1 MTALLDAKRTFKR
14 GLSQRLLSGQ
24 KRFPKF
30 QSCRWK
36 ATALGDVVT
45 CNLRKVPKPSG
56 TFLSAGV
63 RSHGKGV
70 FLKEEFHS
78 DQIALDELFE
88 IKQGDLV
95 VNITFGWEGAV
106 AIVPPE
112 ADGALVSHRFPTYVV
127 DQRKVLIEYLRHVI
141 RARRFVFE
149 VAVASPG
156 GAGRN
161 RVLNRS
167 AFLQIPILLPGI
179 EEQQEIASILNSCDK
194 EIDLLERLRGQVGMH
209 KRAFLSRLLSGELF
223 IPTA

>member
-1 MTALLDAKRTFKR
+1 
-14 GLSQRLLSGQ
+14 
-24 KRFPKF
+24 
-30 QSCRWK
+30 
-36 ATALGDVVT
+36 
-45 CNLRKVPKPSG
+45 VPKPLG
-56 TFLSAGV
+56 KFLSAGV

-70 FLKEEFHS
+70 FLKNEFHP

-88 IKQGDLV
+88 LKQGDLV

-127 DQRKVLIEYLRHVI
+127 NQRKILVEYLRHVI

-167 AFLQIPILLPGI
+167 AFLQIPIRLPCI
-179 EEQQEIASILNSCDK
+179 DEQQEIAGILNSCDQ
-194 EIDLLERLRGQVGMH
+194 EIDQLEQLRGQVGLH
-209 KRAFLSRLLSGELF
+209 KRALLSRLLSGELF
-223 IPTA
+223 VPRS